1 MTRYHKWTTDERP
14 NLFAK
19 ITYFSAPASPIA
31 NAIPKVGDELEQ
43 SILQKVRI
51 SGKSIA
57 SHTTRGSKNT
67 LNYSRKVGYFLQIL
81 DFAPLVLSGDGS
93 RRPPSEF
100 KTVYFNSEIEAR
112 AALGA
117 LNSSLFYWFITL
129 LSDCRHLNKREVEA
143 FPIPSTLID
152 PARFAFVDQA
162 VTELMADLQTKS
174 EHRVMNF
181 RHDRLT
187 VQCILPKKSWVSIQH
202 IDALIADAVQLSP
215 VEADYIASYDMKYR
229 IGQSMEGNDD

>member
-1 MTRYHKWTTDERP
+1 M
-14 NLFAK
+14 
-19 ITYFSAPASPIA
+19 
-31 NAIPKVGDELEQ
+31 
-43 SILQKVRI
+43 
-51 SGKSIA
+51 
-57 SHTTRGSKNT
+57 
-67 LNYSRKVGYFLQIL
+67 
-81 DFAPLVLSGDGS
+81 
-93 RRPPSEF
+93 
-100 KTVYFNSEIEAR
+100 IEAR

-143 FPIPSTLID
+143 FPIPSALID
-152 PARFAFVDQA
+152 PERFAFIDQA

-187 VQCILPKKSWVSIQH
+187 VQCILPKKSWASIQH

-229 IGQSMEGNDD
+229 IGQGMDDNDD